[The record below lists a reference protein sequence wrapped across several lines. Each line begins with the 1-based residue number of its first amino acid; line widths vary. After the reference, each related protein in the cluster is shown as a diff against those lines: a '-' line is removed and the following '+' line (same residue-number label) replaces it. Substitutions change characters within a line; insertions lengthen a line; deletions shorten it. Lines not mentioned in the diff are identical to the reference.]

1 MEIVIICGIVVVLA
15 VIIFLLGYLKAPPDT
30 ALYYLRYG
38 EKADSDRTGWMEN
51 PAD

>member
-30 ALYYLRYG
+30 AYIISG
-38 EKADSDRTGWMEN
+38 MGKSGF
-51 PAD
+51 